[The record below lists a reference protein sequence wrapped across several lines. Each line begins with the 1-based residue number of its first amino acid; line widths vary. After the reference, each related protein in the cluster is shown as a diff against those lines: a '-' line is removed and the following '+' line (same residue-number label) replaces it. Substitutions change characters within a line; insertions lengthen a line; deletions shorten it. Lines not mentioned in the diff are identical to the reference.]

1 MRMSGKIAMLLLG
14 LSVSLAGY
22 SQSPGDS
29 AVNKI
34 TNFPSGLFSKVRDR
48 TASLDRQLNVQTGKY
63 MRRLAKR
70 EARLQRLLYA
80 QDSAHAVTLYSGN
93 PQQQYEQLAQR
104 LGHDSAKVFT
114 SMGPEYL
121 PYADSLR
128 GTLAFLNKN
137 PGLIAVD
144 PAVQAK
150 IQASLAQMQQLQAR
164 LQDADAIK
172 QYVQARKAQLQQ
184 YLSQYSHLPASIT
197 GAFQAYNKEGFYY
210 AEQVRQYRAM
220 LNDPDKMM
228 QKALSL
234 LNKLPAFTSFM
245 RHNSFLAGLFNVPD
259 NYGSTEGLVGLQTRD
274 Q

>member
-150 IQASLAQMQQLQAR
+150 IQASLAQMQQ
-164 LQDADAIK
+164 
-172 QYVQARKAQLQQ
+172 